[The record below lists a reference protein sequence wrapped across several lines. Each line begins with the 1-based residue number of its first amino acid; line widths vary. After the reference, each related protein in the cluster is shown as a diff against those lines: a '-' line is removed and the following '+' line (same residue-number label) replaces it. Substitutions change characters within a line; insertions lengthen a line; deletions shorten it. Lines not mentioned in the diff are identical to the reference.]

1 MSPLFNKQLGQAAWN
16 FTNRLS
22 ENPFPSIHATE
33 QPSKQPDK
41 LSLLTS
47 VPFSIYELSSWVMP
61 SSAALALMPSYTLPT
76 PIFLPSAAQQFLYF
90 RSP

>member
-22 ENPFPSIHATE
+22 ENPFPSIHAPE

-47 VPFSIYELSSWVMP
+47 VPFSIDELFSWAIPTSAVLAVMP
-61 SSAALALMPSYTLPT
+61 SYALLN
-76 PIFLPSAAQQFLYF
+76 PIFLPSAIQLF
-90 RSP
+90 